1 MEDASIAIVPGQK
14 IVRFSEHVSEC
25 PSLVI
30 ANNPRQDQQGEY
42 TQQGNEEETS
52 FSTFNERLV

>member
-30 ANNPRQDQQGEY
+30 ANNPQQGEY